1 MGDRAWLAFFV
12 RPNKSAVVRYPSAD
26 EVEQYKAS
34 LATQSAQ
41 QTAKYALLEDHL
53 RLQLDAVG
61 TEYTTG
67 LVPGIIRELLS
78 HGEKR
83 AHQEAALTERKVVGS
98 RRLIFDTLGPSNPQI
113 LSQHCIGDTAHR
125 VLQLTVHRQMKN
137 PSCGYFAIYNSLTCA
152 EIALA
157 PDDATATSLLEN
169 LSSPFAFWQRYWQM
183 VQCLLF
189 ECDRQGR
196 GCYPWS
202 RQSVESRTLE
212 REYAQFLVEKWP
224 PLQHFGGTVDFVS
237 VPECHSV
244 FTGGASLEAFQA
256 IQARVQRLREQDN
269 VCTAFLLGTVMHW
282 VALFVNKVNG
292 QFEFVLM
299 DSLNKTLLGASE
311 ADLWEI
317 VQEGYR
323 YRISQ
328 GKSLT
333 EVEQLLYFQQMQ
345 DIQASTD
352 LIVKWVTTDSNMLAA
367 WVEGGVDTILNG
379 FEEQV
384 VSPLLAQHQA
394 LGSSEADPFE
404 NGYPAELVAEWLA
417 GGSQTSA
424 VEESILERC
433 ELVSFSS
440 LSERNQQRL
449 REWHRL
455 LELTTC
461 SDLFQ
466 ILRVGDGAFLERFAE
481 TVAQLGVLV
490 SGRAV

>member
-256 IQARVQRLREQDN
+256 IQAVVQRGFIWWFAGLSAEIDAGLSSWIESSAFAGARQRVHRVSSWYSHALGGPVCQQGERTVRIRAHGLAQQDPAWCIGGRSVGDSARRLPLSN
-269 VCTAFLLGTVMHW
+269 LPRKVAHRGGAAPLL
-282 VALFVNKVNG
+282 
-292 QFEFVLM
+292 
-299 DSLNKTLLGASE
+299 S
-311 ADLWEI
+311 ADA
-317 VQEGYR
+317 R
-323 YRISQ
+323 YPSI
-328 GKSLT
+328 
-333 EVEQLLYFQQMQ
+333 
-345 DIQASTD
+345 
-352 LIVKWVTTDSNMLAA
+352 
-367 WVEGGVDTILNG
+367 NG
-379 FEEQV
+379 FDRQ
-384 VSPLLAQHQA
+384 
-394 LGSSEADPFE
+394 
-404 NGYPAELVAEWLA
+404 
-417 GGSQTSA
+417 
-424 VEESILERC
+424 
-433 ELVSFSS
+433 
-440 LSERNQQRL
+440 
-449 REWHRL
+449 
-455 LELTTC
+455 
-461 SDLFQ
+461 
-466 ILRVGDGAFLERFAE
+466 VGDD
-481 TVAQLGVLV
+481 
-490 SGRAV
+490 